1 MGAGVAMTCEH
12 DTDPAA
18 CPRCL
23 TMARLEHE
31 GRNLADLLDGE
42 IDPEVRASIMGATT
56 SADVAPEKGVRPW
69 SVEARRVVDGVGF

>member
-1 MGAGVAMTCEH
+1 MTCEH

-23 TMARLEHE
+23 TMARLEYE
-31 GRNLADLLDGE
+31 GRNLADLLSGE

-56 SADVAPEKGVRPW
+56 VGDVAPSRAVRVW
-69 SVEARRVVDGVGF
+69 SVGARAIIDGIRS